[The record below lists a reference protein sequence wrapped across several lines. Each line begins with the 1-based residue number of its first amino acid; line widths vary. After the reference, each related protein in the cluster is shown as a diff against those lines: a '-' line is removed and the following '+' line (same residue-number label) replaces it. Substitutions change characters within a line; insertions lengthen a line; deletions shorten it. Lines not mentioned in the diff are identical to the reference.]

1 MPNQSVPRR
10 EILSTLA
17 FREHDSL
24 GRGASDEPQS
34 ERESLVVLFPLCGDQ
49 LPVVCEVVV
58 PRSRE
63 MAWLLDKSPSSRR
76 YVELADRADHHVA
89 HTVIDERIF
98 ARLPHD
104 RVQDHT
110 LPR

>member
-1 MPNQSVPRR
+1 MDFKYSIRFAQRNQ
-10 EILSTLA
+10 TLP
-17 FREHDSL
+17 EEDEESCSI
-24 GRGASDEPQS
+24 GGAP
-34 ERESLVVLFPLCGDQ
+34 RESLVVLFPLCGDQ
-49 LPVVCEVVV
+49 LLVICEVVV

-98 ARLPHD
+98 ARLRHD
-104 RVQDHT
+104 RVQDYT